1 MTDKQLIARF
11 LELQEYPEQ
20 ATDEQLRQMLNDE
33 QIHELVEQMAFT
45 KRAFKN
51 EETLTEELPIADE
64 WEKFATA
71 HAEELTNAARA
82 EGKFTCTMP
91 CKEEKDESQLT
102 NAARAEGKFTCT
114 VPCKEEEDESQLDA
128 LDEENPKSRFA
139 LHFSTHKIAASFIGV
154 ILASGIA
161 FAAIHIVRQYQK
173 YETRQATNTI
183 AVASRQSSTLNAQPE
198 ETDTLAAEPR
208 IFDNVSLDTML
219 LEMADYYHVSVKF
232 EREETRQLRFHFV
245 WKRTDDLDRLVE
257 KLNNFEAVNIIREP
271 EKLIVK

>member
-1 MTDKQLIARF
+1 MMTDKQLIARF

-82 EGKFTCTMP
+82 EGKFTCTM
-91 CKEEKDESQLT
+91 
-102 NAARAEGKFTCT
+102 
-114 VPCKEEEDESQLDA
+114 PCKEEEDESQLDA